1 VNGWRLFQL
10 AFPLAISGLVASA
23 SAQTATKDEIIQ
35 KLVDRVDALEREVA
49 ALEQRPAPSSAPP
62 VVPPQAVAGPQSPA
76 QPAEVDTSS
85 TPADTT
91 ATDNTSRFTFHGYA
105 DASFLRD
112 VNGPSVD
119 DKRFALGEL
128 DLFASERLSTRI
140 TALVEVVLESDN
152 QTLVAD
158 VPVNV
163 ERVLLEVHG
172 NRYFNLDIGSYRT
185 AIGFYSTAFL
195 RGAWLQTALSR
206 PLLFTFE
213 DQGGFLPLHNVGLSA
228 NGEIPSGFLGL
239 HYVAEVGSSRNVGEN
254 INTPFDPADNGA
266 INGAIY
272 SRPAALPGFQAGIS
286 EYRDRFSEI
295 FGMWLHRSVQ
305 TAYAVYQA
313 HGIEF
318 LNEVAL
324 ATFRHSADSYGRIPA
339 GYSQIG
345 YRILPSWTPYLRFE
359 HANANGHNVG
369 DLPRTFS
376 PWRTVELGGVRYDVN
391 DFLALKF
398 EIGHET
404 SWLQAPWIRAAMQV
418 AFTF

>member
-1 VNGWRLFQL
+1 MNRPLFQAAFLL
-10 AFPLAISGLVASA
+10 AMMGQAVPGLAQADN
-23 SAQTATKDEIIQ
+23 KDEVIQ
-35 KLVDRVDALEREVA
+35 KLLERVDALEREVQ
-49 ALEQRPAPSSAPP
+49 ALQQGQKP
-62 VVPPQAVAGPQSPA
+62 VVA
-76 QPAEVDTSS
+76 PAEPPAAVSASDSDTANAS
-85 TPADTT
+85 
-91 ATDNTSRFTFHGYA
+91 DNASRFTFHGYA
-105 DASFLRD
+105 DTAFLRD
-112 VNGPSVD
+112 ENGRLD
-119 DKRFALGEL
+119 DKRFAEGEL
-128 DLFASERLSTRI
+128 DLFASERLSPRL

-163 ERVLLEVHG
+163 ERLLLEVQG
-172 NRYFNLDIGSYRT
+172 NQYFNLDIGSYRT

-195 RGAWLQTALSR
+195 RGSWLQTALSR

-228 NGEIPSGFLGL
+228 NGEIPSGWLGL
-239 HYVAEVGSSRNVGEN
+239 HYVAEVGSSRNVGQN
-254 INTPFDPADNGA
+254 ISAPFDPADNGA
-266 INGAIY
+266 MNGAIY
-272 SRPAALPGFQAGIS
+272 ARPAALPGFQAGIS
-286 EYRDRFSEI
+286 EYRDRFSLLL
-295 FGMWLHRSVQ
+295 GQWVRRSVQ

-324 ATFRHSADSYGRIPA
+324 AKFRQSADAYGRIPA

-345 YRILPSWTPYLRFE
+345 YRMFPSWTPYLRFE
-359 HANANGHNVG
+359 YANANGRNVNE
-369 DLPRTFS
+369 LPRTFV

-391 DFLALKF
+391 DFTAIKF

-404 SWLQAPWIRAAMQV
+404 SWQQPSWIRAAAQV

>member
-1 VNGWRLFQL
+1 VNRPLFQTALLL
-10 AFPLAISGLVASA
+10 AMVGLSQPGQ
-23 SAQTATKDEIIQ
+23 AQTDSKDEIIQ
-35 KLVDRVDALEREVA
+35 KLLERVDALEREVG
-49 ALEQRPAPSSAPP
+49 ALQQEQKKAPAPTPP
-62 VVPPQAVAGPQSPA
+62 PAEQAAVAPQAAPVPSGTSP
-76 QPAEVDTSS
+76 DT
-85 TPADTT
+85 DTT
-91 ATDNTSRFTFHGYA
+91 SASDNTSRFTFHGYA
-105 DASFLRD
+105 DTGFLRNE
-112 VNGPSVD
+112 NGSLD
-119 DKRFALGEL
+119 DKRFAEGEV
-128 DLFASERLSTRI
+128 DLFASERLSDRVTG
-140 TALVEVVLESDN
+140 LLEVVLESDN

-163 ERVLLEVHG
+163 ERALLQIRG
-172 NRYFNLDIGSYRT
+172 NRYLNLDIGAYRT
-185 AIGFYSTAFL
+185 AVGFYNTAFL
-195 RGAWLQTALSR
+195 RGSWLQTALSR

-228 NGEIPSGFLGL
+228 NGDIPSGWLGL

-266 INGAIY
+266 MNGAIY
-272 SRPAALPGFQAGIS
+272 ARPAALPGFQAGIS

-295 FGMWLHRSVQ
+295 FGMWLQRSVQ

-324 ATFRHSADSYGRIPA
+324 ATFRHSADSYGRVPA

-345 YRILPSWTPYLRFE
+345 YRLFPSWTPYLRFE
-359 HANANGHNVG
+359 YANANGRNVG

-376 PWRTVELGGVRYDVN
+376 PSRTVELGGVRYDVN

-404 SWLQAPWIRAAMQV
+404 SWAQPAFIRAAAQV